1 MILFMCLTVTL
12 SLVGQESG
20 SDDTILLKEDFRDL
34 DQWRDF
40 QFENITQYSEYSTQM
55 LDSLTVLKASSDSS
69 ASGLLFNQ
77 KFNVYE
83 YPVLRWRWRP
93 ENVYEKGNAREKSGD
108 DYPVRIYVNFQYDP
122 SKASLV
128 MKAKYRAAKMI
139 YGQFPPHSGLNY
151 IWANRE
157 HEDRIITNPFQSR
170 AQMIILESGADHAGE
185 WRTEQVNILEDYE
198 AAFGEAPPDT
208 ASLGIM
214 NDSDNTGEQ
223 SVSYID
229 FIEIRKTEVE

>member
-1 MILFMCLTVTL
+1 MCLTVTL
-12 SLVGQESG
+12 SLVGQKPE
-20 SDDTILLKEDFRDL
+20 SDDTILLKEDFQDL
-34 DQWRDF
+34 GQWRDF
-40 QFENITQYSEYSTQM
+40 QFENITVHSDYTSQM
-55 LDSLTVLKASSDSS
+55 LDSLTVLKATSDSS

-83 YPVLRWRWRP
+83 YPVLRWRWRA

-108 DYPVRIYVNFQYDP
+108 DYPIRIYVNFQYDP

-128 MKAKYRAAKMI
+128 MKAKYQAAKMI

-151 IWANRE
+151 IWANRH

-170 AQMIILESGADHAGE
+170 AQMIILESGAEHAGE

-229 FIEIRKTEVE
+229 FIEIRKSEVE